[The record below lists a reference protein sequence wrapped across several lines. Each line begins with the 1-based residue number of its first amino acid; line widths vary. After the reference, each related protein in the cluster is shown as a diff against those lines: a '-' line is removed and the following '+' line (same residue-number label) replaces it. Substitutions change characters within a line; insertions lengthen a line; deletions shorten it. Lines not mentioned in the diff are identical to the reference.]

1 WMFLVVPQG
10 AVYRP
15 NGTVSHSAWL
25 IVLATIS
32 DEHMFHTKFLGRMK
46 TEYVVGSHGSVDQDG
61 LDSVF
66 DKVIEQTLETGIV
79 LFGIPIDDLSNRVP
93 AAHTFTNDLQ
103 NFLPRGGVDSVDHLF
118 KLLHTL
124 LEAWISGIPLQI
136 SSQEFIDPIKARS
149 SREKVEVEE
158 DFRQVT
164 PLSLVIPNI
173 IRLEVIRLRAFPAPV
188 NLG

>member
-15 NGTVSHSAWL
+15 NGTVSHSARL

-46 TEYVVGSHGSVDQDG
+46 TEYVVGNHGSVDQDG

-79 LFGIPIDDLSNRVP
+79 LFGIPIDDLSDRVP
-93 AAHTFTNDLQ
+93 AAHSFPDGLQ
-103 NFLPRGGVDSVDHLF
+103 NLPPSGGVDSVDHLF
-118 KLLHTL
+118 KLLHSL
-124 LEAWISGIPLQI
+124 FEAWISGAPLQVP
-136 SSQEFIDPIKARS
+136 SQEFDDPIKARS

-158 DFRQVT
+158 DFSQV
-164 PLSLVIPNI
+164 I
-173 IRLEVIRLRAFPAPV
+173 
-188 NLG
+188 